1 MCIRD
6 RDITDCIQVACESIV
21 DPIVAN
27 VKKLVASSNP
37 EFHNEFRNN
46 MILAGGGS
54 GITGLNIMLE
64 DKLADI
70 GDCTVHVVDDPVMLG
85 ALGGLRLSMEVPTD
99 MWSSLTLASR

>member
-1 MCIRD
+1 
-6 RDITDCIQVACESIV
+6 
-21 DPIVAN
+21 
-27 VKKLVASSNP
+27 
-37 EFHNEFRNN
+37 
-46 MILAGGGS
+46 MI
-54 GITGLNIMLE
+54 E

>member
-1 MCIRD
+1 MKHGVIIGFSTISD
-6 RDITDCIQVACESIV
+6 DE
-21 DPIVAN
+21 
-27 VKKLVASSNP
+27 
-37 EFHNEFRNN
+37 
-46 MILAGGGS
+46 
-54 GITGLNIMLE
+54 NIMLE

>member
-1 MCIRD
+1 
-6 RDITDCIQVACESIV
+6 
-21 DPIVAN
+21 
-27 VKKLVASSNP
+27 
-37 EFHNEFRNN
+37 

-70 GDCTVHVVDDPVMLG
+70 GECTVHVVDDPVMLG